1 MIENKKTD
9 LESLISNHNFEP
21 NDKTSISD
29 ALNSLSIINEEQLK
43 AFQDI
48 ISQEKDNSEKV
59 AGILEL
65 IQEYNAVE
73 VNALNES
80 NKKALREKAKLEKQ
94 KLEQAKKLLEASEKA
109 AQIAKLEEEMQKL
122 KTENLSPEDFDK
134 QKAELDKKL
143 EEIAKQRQ
151 EKTLDLNEEIQK
163 KYNEAIEKNK
173 EQISVSQ
180 EEAYNQIKGLKQK
193 QLDLINR
200 AKVTP
205 VSDELMLKDMITKMT
220 AENLVQMYNQ
230 SNDEKDFTKKLMNTF
245 LVKYKH
251 DFLEVDGKV
260 VRLKC
265 EENYDIFDN
274 RELKEKQELQKL
286 TEIYVKGAKAMY
298 SFFGKKQ
305 ITAKDLVNLSKDNDL
320 YDSIKNMFSAI
331 ANFFIRNLTSYEQ
344 WLSNV
349 DCRKAFKQ
357 TFVESYKES
366 KKNPQ
371 NMQVS

>member
-65 IQEYNAVE
+65 IQKYNEAEVE
-73 VNALNES
+73 ELNATNQI
-80 NKKALREKAKLEKQ
+80 ALKEKVALEIKEQ
-94 KLEQAKKLLEASEKA
+94 EQARKEQQAVQKA
-109 AQIAKLEEEMQKL
+109 AQIAKLKAEL
-122 KTENLSPEDFDK
+122 ENLKQQSLSKEEFEK
-134 QKAELDKKL
+134 QKADLDKRL
-143 EEIAKQRQ
+143 EEIEKQRQ
-151 EKTLDLNEEIQK
+151 EKTLDLNEEIKK
-163 KYNEAIEKNK
+163 KYNEAIEKNAK
-173 EQISVSQ
+173 EISGLQ
-180 EEAYNQIKGLKQK
+180 QQAYNQIKGLKQK
-193 QLDLINR
+193 QLDLIGK